1 MSKFDL
7 YEQEQINKIK
17 YFWKDWAKY
26 IISIFIII
34 ATGYFA
40 NFFWN
45 SYNQKQEAN
54 VAQLY
59 TQFNEAMQKKDV
71 KNAYAITNELEKK
84 YSKNE
89 LTTFASIKAAVLA
102 YNNKEFDLAVKFL
115 LWVSTN
121 TSDKGMESIAK
132 LRLANVY
139 IDQSKFDKALSI
151 LTEKHEA
158 SFDAAYLSTKG
169 DLFIAKGDLVKAR
182 DVYKEALQKS
192 NANGGTTELLQLK
205 IDVLGG

>member
-17 YFWKDWAKY
+17 YFWKDWGKY

-34 ATGYFA
+34 ATGYLA

-45 SYNQKQEAN
+45 SYNQKQEAS

-59 TQFNEAMQKKDV
+59 MQFNEALQNKDV
-71 KNAYAITNELEKK
+71 KNVYVITNELEKK

-89 LTTFASIKAAVLA
+89 LTILASIKAAVLA
-102 YNNKEFDLAVKFL
+102 YNNKEFDLAIKFL
-115 LWVSTN
+115 LWASTN

-132 LRLANVY
+132 LRLASIY
-139 IDQSKFDKALSI
+139 IDQRKFDKALSV
-151 LTEKHEA
+151 LLEKHEP

-169 DLFIAKGDLVKAR
+169 DLYIAKGDLVKAR
-182 DVYKEALQKS
+182 EAYKEALQKS
-192 NANGGTTELLQLK
+192 SANGGATELLQLK

>member
-17 YFWKDWAKY
+17 YFWKDWGKY

-34 ATGYFA
+34 ATGYLA

-45 SYNQKQEAN
+45 SYNQKQEAT

-59 TQFNEAMQKKDV
+59 MQFNEALQNKDV
-71 KNAYAITNELEKK
+71 KNVYVITNELEKK

-89 LTTFASIKAAVLA
+89 LTTLASIKAAVLA
-102 YNNKEFDLAVKFL
+102 YNNKEFDLAIKFL
-115 LWVSTN
+115 LWASTN

-132 LRLANVY
+132 LRLASIY
-139 IDQSKFDKALSI
+139 IDQRKFDKALSV
-151 LTEKHEA
+151 LLEKHEP

-169 DLFIAKGDLVKAR
+169 DLYIAKGDLVKAR
-182 DVYKEALQKS
+182 EAYKEALQKS
-192 NANGGTTELLQLK
+192 SANGGATELLQLK